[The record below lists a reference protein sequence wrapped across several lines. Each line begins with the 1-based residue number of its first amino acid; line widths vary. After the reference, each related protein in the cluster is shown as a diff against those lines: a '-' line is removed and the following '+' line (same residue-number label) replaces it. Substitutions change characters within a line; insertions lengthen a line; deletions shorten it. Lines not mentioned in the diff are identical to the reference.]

1 MDIVPGVE
9 EDGMDFA
16 PSARSDEL
24 KAKLVEFDREVVRP
38 AEPIYRAQREESGD
52 PHFPPPVM
60 EELKTEAKKRDLWNL
75 FLPEPDHGPGLT
87 NVDYAPLC
95 EVMGTSPLLGEATN
109 CAAPDTGNMEILS
122 QFGTALQQEQ
132 WLHPLL
138 NGEIRSCF
146 AMTEPWVASSDATNI
161 SSRIER
167 DGDDYVINGHKW
179 FTSGA
184 LDPRCKV
191 AVFMGVTDPD
201 TDTYHRQSMILV
213 PMDAPGVTVR
223 RGLPVFGHSE
233 GGGHGETLWENVRVP
248 KTALLGEEG
257 SGFAIAQA
265 RLGPGRIHHCM
276 RAIGMAERALDLMCM
291 RAQMRVAFKK
301 PLADQGVVQERIAES
316 RIEIEQAR
324 LLTMKAAWLMDTVG
338 KKNAQTEIAAIKVVA
353 ARVAT
358 TVIDR
363 AIQLFGGAGV
373 TDDWPLA
380 AMYAHAR
387 TLHLVDGP
395 DEVHLRQIARR
406 ELGTYA
412 HLRPAGY

>member
-1 MDIVPGVE
+1 V
-9 EDGMDFA
+9 DFA
-16 PSARSDEL
+16 LSARSREL
-24 KAKLVEFDREVVRP
+24 LDQLGEFDADVVRP
-38 AEPIYRAQREESGD
+38 AEPIYRGQREASGD

-60 EELKTEAKKRDLWNL
+60 EELKEHARKRDLWNL
-75 FLPEPDHGPGLT
+75 FLPDSEHGPGLS
-87 NVDYAPLC
+87 NLEYAPLC

-109 CAAPDTGNMEILS
+109 CSAPDTGNMEILA
-122 QFGTALQQEQ
+122 QFGTALQREQ
-132 WLHPLL
+132 WLRPLL
-138 NGEIRSCF
+138 DGEIRSCF

-184 LDPRCKV
+184 LDPRCKL

-213 PMDAPGVTVR
+213 PMDAPGVTVV

-248 KTALLGEEG
+248 KENILGEEG
-257 SGFAIAQA
+257 AGFAIAQA

-276 RAIGMAERALDLMCM
+276 RAIGMAERALELMAA
-291 RAQMRVAFKK
+291 RAQSRVAFKK
-301 PLADQGVVQERIAES
+301 PLADQGVVQANIAES
-316 RIEIEQAR
+316 RMQIEQAR
-324 LLTMKAAWLMDTVG
+324 LLTMKAAWMMDTAG
-338 KKNAQTEIAAIKVVA
+338 KKAARTEIAAIKVVA

-358 TVIDR
+358 DVIDR

-380 AMYAHAR
+380 SMYAHAR

-395 DEVHLRQIARR
+395 DDVHLRQIARD
-406 ELGTYA
+406 ELGRYA
-412 HLRPAGY
+412 SLRPDGF